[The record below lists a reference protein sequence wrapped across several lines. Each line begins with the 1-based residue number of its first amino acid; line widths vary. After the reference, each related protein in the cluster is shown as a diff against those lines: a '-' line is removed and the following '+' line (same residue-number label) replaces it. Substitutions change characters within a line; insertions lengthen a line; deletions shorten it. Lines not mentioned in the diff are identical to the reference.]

1 MTRDELAERNRRNAQ
16 QSTGPKSARGKSA
29 SCKNARRHGLT
40 SKSSPTSI
48 GMWLSLILEKP
59 QLEPRDMYPEG
70 ADGQAALVLAEAEAR
85 LLQAETALHEFEMG
99 ADRMQ
104 DHKED
109 VRSTAELLMNLI
121 ETGMCTQAQLDAGAR
136 LLQTFGNRDEFS
148 NVHGSKRHQ
157 LLRRYV
163 REAQTGQRRASR
175 RWLEE
180 RHRPA
185 GTI

>member
-16 QSTGPKSARGKSA
+16 HSTGPKTRAGKSA
-29 SCKNARRHGLT
+29 SSQNARRHGLS

-48 GMWLSLILEKP
+48 GIWLSVILGKP
-59 QLEPRDMYPEG
+59 ELEPGDLYPSDEN
-70 ADGQAALVLAEAEAR
+70 ALTALALAEAEAR
-85 LLQAETALHEFEMG
+85 LLQAETVLHEFEMN
-99 ADRMQ
+99 ADHMQ